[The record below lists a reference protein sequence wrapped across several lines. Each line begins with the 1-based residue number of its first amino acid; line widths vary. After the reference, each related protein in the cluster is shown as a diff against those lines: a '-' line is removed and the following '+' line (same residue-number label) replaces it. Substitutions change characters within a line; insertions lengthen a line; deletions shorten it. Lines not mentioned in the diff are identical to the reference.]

1 MIKAN
6 IILDYH
12 KWKNKIKDPNI
23 YLKKK
28 LSRLSKIPYFKKKNK
43 NFLYFLPIIKKWKF
57 LI

>member
-12 KWKNKIKDPNI
+12 KWKSKIKDPNI

-28 LSRLSKIPYFKKKNK
+28 LNKLSKIPFFKKKKTRIFNTLNK
-43 NFLYFLPIIKKWKF
+43 
-57 LI
+57 